1 MAHAITEAGK
11 SWCAGLAATVETQEE
26 LMSLAVKP
34 DSCRPPGSLFL
45 GEAQPHR
52 GAAGLPSSKFTRL
65 NTGLQDIV
73 GHKIWAPC
81 SSQVEQMN

>member
-1 MAHAITEAGK
+1 MAPVTTEAGK
-11 SWCAGLAATVETQEE
+11 SWGAGLAATVETQEE
-26 LMSLAVKP
+26 LMSEGVKS

-52 GAAGLPSSKFTRL
+52 GAAGLPSSMSTSL
-65 NTGLQDIV
+65 NTELQDIV

-81 SSQVEQMN
+81 SSQIEQMN